1 MEFLFVNYVLYIL
14 YISKIY
20 DKLMY
25 VGMQTFSG
33 EPGIKHRWL
42 ELSVGPTPSTHVSL
56 IVHEVRG
63 RGQVQPQ
70 RHWEPLLR
78 FPDKLQAAHH
88 LLLLLG
94 FGAHLVAPFIQQ

>member
-1 MEFLFVNYVLYIL
+1 MEFLFVNYVLYLL

-33 EPGIKHRWL
+33 EPGIKHHWL

-56 IVHEVRG
+56 TVHKVRG
-63 RGQVQPQ
+63 REQAQPQ
-70 RHWEPLLR
+70 RHWEPLLSCS
-78 FPDKLQAAHH
+78 DKLQAAHH
-88 LLLLLG
+88 LPLLLG